1 MMNKKRT
8 KEIGRT
14 KYLMFLPLAALLM
27 IISNIEAVART
38 TKDFAKDVI
47 QAVEEKTGQTGET
60 LQPVAAE
67 TSEPTTPTTT
77 PLQEKKVEYK
87 GVVVDDT
94 GKGLANATLGAEIL
108 NDGTFQKINIPNT
121 KTDANGNFSFTA
133 IEGITTITI
142 DNKDISASMNIK
154 NQDRLNL
161 KIVLLSA
168 AARKK
173 MEENLEVFDIVEK
186 MPVFPG
192 GQTALME
199 YISQNLRYPA
209 KAHQERIQGRVIAGF
224 VVEKDGSIS
233 TPTIVRSVSPEVDAE
248 AIRVLSTMPK
258 WTPGTQRGN
267 EVRVRY
273 TVPILFKLSEPEA
286 EEIKNS
292 KLDEVVVVAYAAD
305 ENTATDASDTIL
317 ENAEE
322 MPKYP
327 GGTEGLMRYL
337 AKNIKYPV
345 DAQKSKTQGRVVVQ
359 IIVDKEG
366 RVTSPRIAQ
375 SVSPSLDAEAIRV
388 VTGMPRWEPGKNKG
402 EAVAVQ
408 YTLPINFKLQ

>member
-1 MMNKKRT
+1 MT
-8 KEIGRT
+8 IIGI
-14 KYLMFLPLAALLM
+14 AGCSALLVAGFG
-27 IISNIEAVART
+27 INDSISDIVNQQYNVIYHYDATISAKSSEMTSQIHSLKGVKDVYEEDHLAVT
-38 TKDFAKDVI
+38 TK
-47 QAVEEKTGQTGET
+47 
-60 LQPVAAE
+60 
-67 TSEPTTPTTT
+67 
-77 PLQEKKVEYK
+77 
-87 GVVVDDT
+87 
-94 GKGLANATLGAEIL
+94 
-108 NDGTFQKINIPNT
+108 
-121 KTDANGNFSFTA
+121 
-133 IEGITTITI
+133 I

-258 WTPGTQRGN
+258 WTPGTQRGK

-402 EAVAVQ
+402 EAVSLQ

>member
-1 MMNKKRT
+1 M
-8 KEIGRT
+8 
-14 KYLMFLPLAALLM
+14 
-27 IISNIEAVART
+27 ART
-38 TKDFAKDVI
+38 TKDFARDVI
-47 QAVEEKTGQTGET
+47 QAVEEKTERADET
-60 LQPVAAE
+60 PQPAVVE
-67 TSEPTTPTTT
+67 TSEPATPTAI

-87 GVVVDDT
+87 GIVVDET
-94 GKGLANATLGAEIL
+94 GKGLANATLGAEVL
-108 NDGTFQKINIPNT
+108 NNGTFQEINIPDT
-121 KTDANGNFSFTA
+121 KTDSNGKFSFTA
-133 IEGITTITI
+133 IEGITTVTI
-142 DNKDISASMNIK
+142 SNKDIAASENISK
-154 NQDRLNL
+154 QDRLNL
-161 KIVLLSA
+161 KIVLPSA

-173 MEENLEVFDIVEK
+173 MEEDLEVFDVVEK

-199 YISQNLRYPA
+199 YITKNLRYPA
-209 KAHQERIQGRVIAGF
+209 KAHQERTQGRVIAGF
-224 VVEKDGSIS
+224 VVEKDGAIS
-233 TPTIVRSVSPEVDAE
+233 TPTIIRSVSPEVDAE

-258 WTPGTQRGN
+258 WTPGTQKGK

-273 TVPILFKLSEPEA
+273 TVPILFQLSEPKA

-292 KLDEVVVVAYAAD
+292 KLDEVVVVGYATD
-305 ENTATDASDTIL
+305 ENTTADASDNAL

-327 GGTEGLMRYL
+327 GGTNGLMRYL
-337 AKNIKYPV
+337 AKTIKYPS
-345 DAQKSKTQGRVVVQ
+345 DAQKSKKQGRVVVQ

-366 RVTSPRIAQ
+366 CVTSPKIVQ

-408 YTLPINFKLQ
+408 YTLPISFKLQ